1 MKTQLLMILHNNR
14 YRIMIYID
22 NSVSLTAGS
31 AIATETRHLANLILH
46 LTPNLYLLLTLLKI
60 YKFQFK
66 KKIIF
71 FVFIHDSLKVAVYPF
86 L

>member
-31 AIATETRHLANLILH
+31 AIATETRHFANLTLH
-46 LTPNLYLLLTLLKI
+46 VNT
-60 YKFQFK
+60 KF
-66 KKIIF
+66 
-71 FVFIHDSLKVAVYPF
+71 VATFNPLVHAVTIENI
-86 L
+86 